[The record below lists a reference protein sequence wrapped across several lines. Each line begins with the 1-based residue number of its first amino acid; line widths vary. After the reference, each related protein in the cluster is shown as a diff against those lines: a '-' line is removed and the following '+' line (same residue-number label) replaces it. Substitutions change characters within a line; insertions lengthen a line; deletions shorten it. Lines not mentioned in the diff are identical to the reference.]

1 MKRIEEQ
8 PCRRGAKIG
17 GAAIAGIVALVFISG
32 CAVGPDYKRPSVV
45 APETFRFG
53 TNPTTN
59 SPGELPWWEVFK
71 DPTLQ
76 ELIRVALTNNYDLKQ
91 AVARVEQARN
101 VAVLAR
107 APLLPQVGY
116 SGEVGR
122 GRNAAFNT
130 PAALNGAT
138 ISSAQ
143 VGLSAAWEI
152 DIWGRIRRMSEAAR
166 AQYFA
171 TEEAR
176 RGVTITLVADVAT
189 AYFQLLQFDQELAI
203 QRSATTAS

>member
-1 MKRIEEQ
+1 MKPIQ
-8 PCRRGAKIG
+8 HQNRGCLVRF
-17 GAAIAGIVALVFISG
+17 GIWFFFWVWALGFGVFFSG

-59 SPGELPWWEVFK
+59 SLGELPWWEVFK

-116 SGEVGR
+116 SGGVG
-122 GRNAAFNT
+122 
-130 PAALNGAT
+130 
-138 ISSAQ
+138 
-143 VGLSAAWEI
+143 
-152 DIWGRIRRMSEAAR
+152 
-166 AQYFA
+166 
-171 TEEAR
+171 
-176 RGVTITLVADVAT
+176 
-189 AYFQLLQFDQELAI
+189 
-203 QRSATTAS
+203 